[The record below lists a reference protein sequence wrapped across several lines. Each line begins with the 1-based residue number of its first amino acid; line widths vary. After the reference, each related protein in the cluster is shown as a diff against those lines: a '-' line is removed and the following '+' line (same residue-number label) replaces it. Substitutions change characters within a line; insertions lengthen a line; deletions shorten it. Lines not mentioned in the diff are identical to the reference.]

1 MGRGPGTTLLLLA
14 LVSSFARGASP
25 LHTVAIDADGRDEMA
40 IAGSSLTVQHYS
52 WSLPAN
58 LRVDGVNQPLNWN
71 GNTSN
76 PVLVPI
82 SGDWWVKKSAGRDGG
97 YATQLAT
104 GFALAV
110 ADNPNGADTYQF
122 ELYAAHDSNSTDWMH
137 VRGGGGNTPGRIAFP
152 GVSGYVPAA
161 NGTTTTFSLA
171 VDGTDDL
178 LFTNGQ
184 LVIRHVSWS
193 NPSSLLINGQPQSLT
208 WNGNQSNPIALTLPD
223 QFQFTQLGGRTT
235 LYPVETPA
243 GLLLAA
249 DDELLGA
256 DTYTW
261 KLTAVPEPSTLT
273 MILLAA
279 ALHRRRRRL
288 AAHPS

>member
-1 MGRGPGTTLLLLA
+1 VIKILPAVVAVCIACASSLA
-14 LVSSFARGASP
+14 LAATPVHR
-25 LHTVAIDADGRDEMA
+25 VALDVDGRDEMA
-40 IAGSSLTVQHYS
+40 IAGGNLTVQHYS

-58 LRVDGVNQPLNWN
+58 LRVDGVNQPLSWN

-76 PVLVPI
+76 AVSVPI

-97 YATQLAT
+97 YATQLAN
-104 GFALAV
+104 GFALAA

-122 ELYAAHDSNSTDWMH
+122 DLYAANDSNSTDWMH
-137 VRGGGGNTPGRIAFP
+137 VRGGGGNTPGRMSFP
-152 GVSGYVPAA
+152 GIGGYVPAA

-208 WNGNQSNPIALTLPD
+208 WNGNLSNAIALTLPD

-261 KLTAVPEPSTLT
+261 KVIAVPEPSLVGLVGGL
-273 MILLAA
+273 ILLVSVG
-279 ALHRRRRRL
+279 RRR
-288 AAHPS
+288 S